1 MNEKEV
7 EVVKLKSERNLTE
20 DKYMAEA
27 PEKFED
33 LMDDLDQDLN
43 VVKVEEIQQ

>member
-1 MNEKEV
+1 MSEK
-7 EVVKLKSERNLTE
+7 EVVKLENSKNLTA

-27 PEKFED
+27 PEKFEN

-43 VVKVEEIQQ
+43 KEEANEMQQ

>member
-1 MNEKEV
+1 MEQNS

-27 PEKFED
+27 PEKFEEVMDNLNED
-33 LMDDLDQDLN
+33 LVIEETN
-43 VVKVEEIQQ
+43 EIQQ

>member
-1 MNEKEV
+1 MVEK
-7 EVVKLKSERNLTE
+7 EVVKLENSKNLTE

-27 PEKFED
+27 PDKFED

-43 VVKVEEIQQ
+43 VEKVEEIQR

>member
-1 MNEKEV
+1 MEQNS

-33 LMDDLDQDLN
+33 AMEDLDQDLN
-43 VVKVEEIQQ
+43 VETVEEIQR

>member
-1 MNEKEV
+1 MSEK
-7 EVVKLKSERNLTE
+7 EVVKLENSKNLTE

-27 PEKFED
+27 PDKFEN

-43 VVKVEEIQQ
+43 KEEVNEIQR

>member
-1 MNEKEV
+1 MSEK
-7 EVVKLKSERNLTE
+7 EVVKLENSKNLTE

-43 VVKVEEIQQ
+43 KEETNEIQQ

>member
-1 MNEKEV
+1 MSEK
-7 EVVKLKSERNLTE
+7 EVVKLENSKNLTE

-43 VVKVEEIQQ
+43 KEEANEIQQ

>member
-1 MNEKEV
+1 MIEK
-7 EVVKLKSERNLTE
+7 EVVKLERVE
-20 DKYMAEA
+20 DKYMADA

-43 VVKVEEIQQ
+43 VEKVEEIQR

>member
-1 MNEKEV
+1 MEQNS

-27 PEKFED
+27 PEKFEGV
-33 LMDDLDQDLN
+33 MDDLNEDL
-43 VVKVEEIQQ
+43 VVEQVEEVQQ

>member
-1 MNEKEV
+1 MSEK
-7 EVVKLKSERNLTE
+7 EVVKLENSKNLTE
-20 DKYMAEA
+20 DKYMANA

-43 VVKVEEIQQ
+43 KEEANEIQK

>member
-1 MNEKEV
+1 MLEKE
-7 EVVKLKSERNLTE
+7 ELAKLESVKNLSE

-43 VVKVEEIQQ
+43 VEKVEEIQR